1 MTKYMFSK
9 LKDLNNLRKAQGEIK
24 KELEQIFVEGD
35 KQGIRILIRGDKRI
49 EELEIDGAEQKALR
63 DLINDTMKDV
73 DKKVEKQM
81 RGHMADL
88 GLNI

>member
-1 MTKYMFSK
+1 MFDK
-9 LKDLNNLRKAQGEIK
+9 IKDLNNLRKTQGEIK
-24 KELEQIFVEGD
+24 KELEQIFVEAA
-35 KQGIRILIRGDKRI
+35 KQGIKILVRGDKRV
-49 EELEIDGAEQKALR
+49 EKLEIDGVEQKAMR

>member
-1 MTKYMFSK
+1 MFDK
-9 LKDLNNLRKAQGEIK
+9 LKDLNNLRKAQAEIK
-24 KELEQIFVEGD
+24 KELERIYVEAE
-35 KQGIRILIRGDKRI
+35 KSGIKILIRGDKRV
-49 EELEIDGAEQKALR
+49 EKLEINGEDNKALR
-63 DLINDTMKDV
+63 DLINDTMKEV

>member
-1 MTKYMFSK
+1 MFDK

-24 KELEQIFVEGD
+24 KELEGIYVEGE
-35 KQGIRILIRGDKRI
+35 KQGIKVLVRGDKRV
-49 EELEIDGAEQKALR
+49 EKLELDGVEQKALR

-81 RGHMADL
+81 RGHMSDL
-88 GLNI
+88 GLSI

>member
-1 MTKYMFSK
+1 MFDK
-9 LKDLNNLRKAQGEIK
+9 IKDLNNLRKAQGEIK
-24 KELEQIFVEGD
+24 KELEKIYVESEN
-35 KQGIRILIRGDKRI
+35 QGIKLLVRGDKRI
-49 EELEIDGAEQKALR
+49 EKLEVEGVEQKDLR

>member
-1 MTKYMFSK
+1 MFDPRKTVK
-9 LKDLNNLRKAQGEIK
+9 LIKAQKEIK
-24 KELEQIFVEGD
+24 KEMEQIFVQSE
-35 KQGIRILIRGDKRI
+35 KQDIKILVRGDKRV
-49 EELEIDGAEQKALR
+49 EKLEIDGVDQKVLR

-88 GLNI
+88 GINI

>member
-1 MTKYMFSK
+1 MFDK
-9 LKDLNNLRKAQGEIK
+9 LKDLNNLRKAQAEIK
-24 KELEQIFVEGD
+24 KELEQIYVEAE
-35 KQGIRILIRGDKRI
+35 KAGIKILVRGDKRV
-49 EELEIDGAEQKALR
+49 EKLEIDGVENKILR

>member
-1 MTKYMFSK
+1 MFDK

-24 KELEQIFVEGD
+24 KELEQIYIESE
-35 KQGIRILIRGDKRI
+35 KQGIKLLVRGDKRI
-49 EELEIDGAEQKALR
+49 EKLEIDGVEQKALR

>member
-1 MTKYMFSK
+1 MFDK
-9 LKDLNNLRKAQGEIK
+9 IKDLNKLRKTQAEIK
-24 KELEQIFVEGD
+24 KEMEQIFVEAE
-35 KQGIRILIRGDKRI
+35 KQSIKILVRGDKRV
-49 EELEIDGAEQKALR
+49 EKLEIDGVENKPLR

-88 GLNI
+88 GLNL

>member
-1 MTKYMFSK
+1 MFDK
-9 LKDLNNLRKAQGEIK
+9 IKDLNNLRKAQGEIK

-35 KQGIRILIRGDKRI
+35 KQGIKILIRGDKRV
-49 EELEIDGAEQKALR
+49 EKLEIDGVEQKALR

>member
-1 MTKYMFSK
+1 MFDK
-9 LKDLNNLRKAQGEIK
+9 LKDLNNLRKAQAEIK
-24 KELEQIFVEGD
+24 KELEQIYVEAE
-35 KQGIRILIRGDKRI
+35 KAGIKILVRGDKRV
-49 EELEIDGAEQKALR
+49 EKLEIDGVENKTLR

-88 GLNI
+88 GLDL

>member
-1 MTKYMFSK
+1 MFDK
-9 LKDLNNLRKAQGEIK
+9 IKDLNNLRKAQGEIK
-24 KELEQIFVEGD
+24 KELEQIFVETE
-35 KQGIRILIRGDKRI
+35 KQSIKILVRGDKRV
-49 EELEIDGAEQKALR
+49 ERLEIDGVEQKALR

>member
-1 MTKYMFSK
+1 MFDK
-9 LKDLNNLRKAQGEIK
+9 LKDLNNLRKAQAEIK
-24 KELEQIFVEGD
+24 KELEQIYVEAE
-35 KQGIRILIRGDKRI
+35 KAGIKILVRGDKRV
-49 EELEIDGAEQKALR
+49 EKLEIDGVENKTLR

-88 GLNI
+88 GLDI

>member
-1 MTKYMFSK
+1 MFDK
-9 LKDLNNLRKAQGEIK
+9 LKNLNNLRKTQGEIK
-24 KELEQIFVEGD
+24 KELEDIFVEGE
-35 KQGIRILIRGDKRI
+35 KQGIKILVRGDKRI
-49 EELEIDGAEQKALR
+49 EKLEIDGVEQKALR
-63 DLINDTMKDV
+63 EMINDTMKDV

>member
-1 MTKYMFSK
+1 MFDK
-9 LKDLNNLRKAQGEIK
+9 LKDLNNLRKAQAEIK
-24 KELEQIFVEGD
+24 KELEGIYVETQKGN
-35 KQGIRILIRGDKRI
+35 IRILVRGDKRI
-49 EELEIDGAEQKALR
+49 EKLEVDGEERKDLR
-63 DLINDTMKDV
+63 ELINDTMKDV

>member
-1 MTKYMFSK
+1 MFDK
-9 LKDLNNLRKAQGEIK
+9 IKDLNKLRKAQGEIK
-24 KELEQIFVEGD
+24 KELEQIFVEGE
-35 KQGIRILIRGDKRI
+35 KQGIKILIRGDKRV
-49 EELEIDGAEQKALR
+49 EKLEIDGVEQKSLR

-73 DKKVEKQM
+73 NKKVEKQM

>member
-1 MTKYMFSK
+1 MFDK
-9 LKDLNNLRKAQGEIK
+9 IKEADRLRRLQNEIR
-24 KELEQIFVEGD
+24 KEQEQIFVEGE
-35 KQGIRILIRGDKRI
+35 KQGIKILIRGDKRI
-49 EELEIDGAEQKALR
+49 EKLEIDGVDNKAMR

-88 GLNI
+88 GLDI